1 MNTNHNKYLSVNK
14 LSHKYEENFVLDN
27 ISFSVF
33 EGEII
38 SLLGPSG
45 SGKSTLL
52 KLIAGLETLKFGN
65 ITLDNKIVSEN
76 NFLLPP
82 EKRDCGF
89 VFQDLA
95 LFPHL
100 TVIENI
106 EFGLKNLPTETRKN
120 IALNFIKRVGVEK
133 LAKSYPH
140 DLSGGEQQRVA
151 LARAIARKPKLMLLD
166 EPFSDLDSRL
176 RDFVRDDIID
186 ILKESGSTVIVVT
199 HDPLEAML
207 ISDRIILINN
217 GKLVQQGSTSNLY
230 FQPIN
235 KFVAGFF
242 GNINT
247 FDGSI
252 INGKLNFLMGE
263 VSKLNLKDSLSVDVV
278 IRNEGISLKL
288 EKTDQSVQA
297 KIEKIRNLG
306 YYYKIDI
313 RLLSKQIITSH
324 IRNIDGMF
332 VGSEIWAEFDPSL
345 MYIFYKENG

>member
-1 MNTNHNKYLSVNK
+1 MNTNLKKYLSVNK
-14 LSHKYEENFVLDN
+14 LSHKYEDNFVLDN

-65 ITLDNKIVSEN
+65 VILNNKIVSEN

-100 TVIENI
+100 TVIENV
-106 EFGLKNLPTETRKN
+106 EFGLKNLPIKRRKD
-120 IALNFIKRVGVEK
+120 IAFNFIKRVGVEK
-133 LAKSYPH
+133 LSKFYPH

-176 RDFVRDDIID
+176 RDIVRDDIID
-186 ILKESGSTVIVVT
+186 ILRESG
-199 HDPLEAML
+199 
-207 ISDRIILINN
+207 
-217 GKLVQQGSTSNLY
+217 
-230 FQPIN
+230 
-235 KFVAGFF
+235 
-242 GNINT
+242 
-247 FDGSI
+247 
-252 INGKLNFLMGE
+252 
-263 VSKLNLKDSLSVDVV
+263 
-278 IRNEGISLKL
+278 
-288 EKTDQSVQA
+288 
-297 KIEKIRNLG
+297 
-306 YYYKIDI
+306 
-313 RLLSKQIITSH
+313 
-324 IRNIDGMF
+324 
-332 VGSEIWAEFDPSL
+332 
-345 MYIFYKENG
+345 